1 MQPLH
6 CLFTSG
12 TLKQSDGSPRSRELP
27 HTSGYRVIRLTST
40 ASLLP
45 KDRRKQ
51 SLALGLLLS
60 IRTLSCRC
68 NLARLLAVSTAH
80 NLV

>member
-27 HTSGYRVIRLTST
+27 HTPGYRVIRLTST
-40 ASLLP
+40 APLLP
-45 KDRRKQ
+45 KDRSEQ
-51 SLALGLLLS
+51 ALAFGLFFSVGTLGCGCHL
-60 IRTLSCRC
+60 T
-68 NLARLLAVSTAH
+68 RLPAASTAH
-80 NLV
+80 DLV